1 MRQQSPSSVS
11 TRRAGARAGQRTA
24 RRAAGAPAG
33 TPPRPLPPRPPQTPR
48 RPPPAL
54 EQKADR
60 APCGR
65 VTATEIDYEGSIAI
79 DEDLLERVDIRPYE
93 QVHIYNINSGNRFIT
108 YVISAERGSGTFSI
122 NGAAARLA
130 QINDR
135 IIVAAYGNIDTDK
148 EKHQPKVLLLDT
160 SNKVVENS

>member
-1 MRQQSPSSVS
+1 MQRIILKSKLH
-11 TRRAGARAGQRTA
+11 RA
-24 RRAAGAPAG
+24 
-33 TPPRPLPPRPPQTPR
+33 
-48 RPPPAL
+48 
-54 EQKADR
+54 
-60 APCGR
+60 R

-93 QVHIYNINSGNRFIT
+93 QVHIYNINSGDRFIT

-135 IIVAAYGNIDTDK
+135 IIVVAYGSIDTDK

-160 SNKVVENS
+160 SNKVIEDV

>member
-1 MRQQSPSSVS
+1 MLKSKLH
-11 TRRAGARAGQRTA
+11 RA
-24 RRAAGAPAG
+24 
-33 TPPRPLPPRPPQTPR
+33 
-48 RPPPAL
+48 
-54 EQKADR
+54 
-60 APCGR
+60 R

-93 QVHIYNINSGNRFIT
+93 QVHIYNINSGDRFVT

-135 IIVAAYGNIDTDK
+135 IIVAAYGNIDVDN
-148 EKHQPKVLLLDT
+148 EKYQPKVILLDAC
-160 SNKVVENS
+160 NQVIENS

>member
-1 MRQQSPSSVS
+1 MLKSKLH
-11 TRRAGARAGQRTA
+11 RA
-24 RRAAGAPAG
+24 
-33 TPPRPLPPRPPQTPR
+33 
-48 RPPPAL
+48 
-54 EQKADR
+54 
-60 APCGR
+60 R

-135 IIVAAYGNIDTDK
+135 IIVAAYGNIDTEK
-148 EKHQPKVLLLDT
+148 EKYQPKVLLLDT
-160 SNKVVENS
+160 SNKVIEES

>member
-1 MRQQSPSSVS
+1 MLKSKLH
-11 TRRAGARAGQRTA
+11 RA
-24 RRAAGAPAG
+24 
-33 TPPRPLPPRPPQTPR
+33 
-48 RPPPAL
+48 
-54 EQKADR
+54 
-60 APCGR
+60 C

-93 QVHIYNINSGNRFIT
+93 QVHIYNINSGDRFIT

-135 IIVAAYGNIDTDK
+135 IIVAAYGNIDTEK
-148 EKHQPKVLLLDT
+148 EKYQPKVLLLDT
-160 SNKVVENS
+160 TNKVIEDS

>member
-1 MRQQSPSSVS
+1 MQRIMLKSKLH
-11 TRRAGARAGQRTA
+11 RA
-24 RRAAGAPAG
+24 
-33 TPPRPLPPRPPQTPR
+33 
-48 RPPPAL
+48 
-54 EQKADR
+54 
-60 APCGR
+60 R

-79 DEDLLERVDIRPYE
+79 DEDLLNRVDIRPYE

-135 IIVAAYGNIDTDK
+135 IIVAAYGNIDTEK
-148 EKHQPKVLLLDT
+148 EKYQPRVLLLDA
-160 SNKVVENS
+160 SNKVVGFT

>member
-1 MRQQSPSSVS
+1 MLKSKLH
-11 TRRAGARAGQRTA
+11 RA
-24 RRAAGAPAG
+24 
-33 TPPRPLPPRPPQTPR
+33 
-48 RPPPAL
+48 
-54 EQKADR
+54 
-60 APCGR
+60 C

-79 DEDLLERVDIRPYE
+79 DENLLELADIRPYE
-93 QVHIYNINSGNRFIT
+93 QVHIYNISSGSRFIT

-135 IIVAAYGNIDTDK
+135 IIVAAYGNIGIEK
-148 EKHQPKVLLLDT
+148 EKHQPKVLLLDA